1 MHHSR
6 LVLLILLLTWTA
18 PLLLVAQE
26 EQPNFYGVIIGVSE
40 FEYLPKEEWL
50 DFADDDARDFY
61 KVITSP
67 RGRAFPPENVY
78 LMTDQKASF
87 YAIRKKLGSTLAKK
101 VKRGDTVYIFIAT
114 HGMVEKEVSREGYL
128 LAHDSDRED
137 LYISALAMKD
147 LGNIMQSRLRKARRV
162 FLFADA
168 CRAGKLGQVQ
178 GRINR
183 YIEDVSK
190 SEGETLGL
198 LASRPNEFSREGPQF
213 GGGHGVF
220 TYYLLKGMMGEADA
234 DGDETVN
241 ATELVDYLD
250 EKVEEATDRQQ
261 HVREFGTFEA
271 ETPIT
276 FIDKPGP
283 QDLQLGQLPRPRG
296 TEIASLPVISPE
308 SSEVRI
314 ALQQALR
321 EGRLLAPSE
330 DNAWDLYQRYTQLS
344 VSESEKEDVQD
355 DLFIALATAGDRV
368 LSTYRRGDQ
377 VIRLDAAKYNEG
389 AQLYDRALELDP
401 EDFTLPPKAKF
412 MAGRALVESGRY
424 SEGISQLREAIQL
437 DPEAAHSYN
446 ALGIAHMKLGQWDDA
461 LANFRAA
468 SERAEKWVYPH
479 YNTALVHIARQ
490 GYRDAEREFHKGIE
504 LGTELGLK
512 YSYLHYNLGILYLDQ
527 GRYKEAEQQFRRTIE
542 MMPDDALSYYNLGL
556 LFEQRG
562 EMRQA
567 EAYFRTSAD
576 LDARLVEPRLKLA
589 EIYRKQRRRELQ
601 ESMLRQ
607 AVAGDPRSVRALEAL
622 GQFLLEGKRLEE
634 AEQVFMQMMVN
645 NPAAAASYSWLG
657 DVHAAQRN
665 FQQAAE
671 DYRQGMART
680 RDPKL
685 LRELQRKLRSV
696 ERKK

>member
-1 MHHSR
+1 M
-6 LVLLILLLTWTA
+6 
-18 PLLLVAQE
+18 
-26 EQPNFYGVIIGVSE
+26 
-40 FEYLPKEEWL
+40 
-50 DFADDDARDFY
+50 
-61 KVITSP
+61 
-67 RGRAFPPENVY
+67 
-78 LMTDQKASF
+78 
-87 YAIRKKLGSTLAKK
+87 
-101 VKRGDTVYIFIAT
+101 
-114 HGMVEKEVSREGYL
+114 
-128 LAHDSDRED
+128 
-137 LYISALAMKD
+137 
-147 LGNIMQSRLRKARRV
+147 
-162 FLFADA
+162 
-168 CRAGKLGQVQ
+168 Q

-190 SEGETLGL
+190 SDGETLGL

-220 TYYLLKGMMGEADA
+220 TYYLLKGMMGEADT

-241 ATELVDYLD
+241 VTELVDYLD
-250 EKVEEATDRQQ
+250 QNVEEATDRQQ

-283 QDLQLGQLPRPRG
+283 EELQLGQLPRPRG
-296 TEIASLPVISPE
+296 TEIASLQVTPPE
-308 SSEVRI
+308 GAEVRT

-321 EGRLLAPSE
+321 EGRLLAPAE
-330 DNAWDLYQRYTQLS
+330 DNAWDLYRQFAQLS
-344 VSESEKEDVQD
+344 VPESEKEYLQD

-368 LSTYRRGDQ
+368 LSAYRRGDQ

-389 AQLYDRALELDP
+389 AQLYGRALELDP

-412 MAGRALVESGRY
+412 MAGRALVEGGRY
-424 SEGISQLREAIQL
+424 SEGISLLRAAIKL

-446 ALGIAHMKLGQWDDA
+446 ALGIAHMKLGQWNDA

-490 GYRDAEREFHKGIE
+490 RYRDAEQEFHKGIE

-512 YSYLHYNLGILYLDQ
+512 YSYLHYNLGILYLNQ
-527 GRYKEAEQQFRRTIE
+527 GRYKDAEEQFRRAVG

-562 EMRQA
+562 DMRQA
-567 EAYFRTSAD
+567 EAQFRKAAE

-589 EIYRKQRRRELQ
+589 EIYRKQRRRQLQ
-601 ESMLRQ
+601 EAMLRQ
-607 AVAGDPRSVRALEAL
+607 AVAGAPRNPMALEAL
-622 GQFLLEGKRLEE
+622 GKFLLESEMLEE

-645 NPAAAASYSWLG
+645 NPAAAAAYSWLG

-665 FQQAAE
+665 FEQAAE

-685 LRELQRKLRSV
+685 LRELQRKVRSV
-696 ERKK
+696 HLAQFSRPAGVGKQEDASRLPQPTLHDIAQVFHPQRAEVEIFPIRVMRQQIALAGYFLFHHAVGSNEDVDGVAPLDLLGQGAAQPLSDGVEAGFLIRQQKDVLRRKGPAPGAGNDLVKVLGIVVSKLQPFLLGEVFELGNSNDDCVKIRLLLLRQHDEGRSPGQQQKEQNQS

>member
-1 MHHSR
+1 MLMLEPASILTLESFRR
-6 LVLLILLLTWTA
+6 L
-18 PLLLVAQE
+18 
-26 EQPNFYGVIIGVSE
+26 
-40 FEYLPKEEWL
+40 
-50 DFADDDARDFY
+50 
-61 KVITSP
+61 
-67 RGRAFPPENVY
+67 PPIVH
-78 LMTDQKASF
+78 K
-87 YAIRKKLGSTLAKK
+87 
-101 VKRGDTVYIFIAT
+101 
-114 HGMVEKEVSREGYL
+114 
-128 LAHDSDRED
+128 
-137 LYISALAMKD
+137 
-147 LGNIMQSRLRKARRV
+147 GNP
-162 FLFADA
+162 
-168 CRAGKLGQVQ
+168 G
-178 GRINR
+178 
-183 YIEDVSK
+183 EDVSK

-220 TYYLLKGMMGEADA
+220 TYYLLKGMMGAADTN
-234 DGDETVN
+234 GDETVN

-283 QDLQLGQLPRPRG
+283 EDLQLGQLPRPRG
-296 TEIASLPVISPE
+296 TEIASLQVIPPE
-308 SSEVRI
+308 GTEVRT

-321 EGRLLAPSE
+321 EGRLLAPPV
-330 DNAWDLYQRYTQLS
+330 DNAWDLYQRYAQLA
-344 VSESEKEDVQD
+344 VPESEKEDAQD
-355 DLFIALATAGDRV
+355 DLFIALATAGDKV
-368 LSTYRRGDQ
+368 LAAYRRGDQ
-377 VIRLDAAKYNEG
+377 VIRLDTAKYQEG
-389 AQLYDRALELDP
+389 AQLYARALQLDP
-401 EDFTLPPKAKF
+401 EDSTLAPKARF

-424 SEGISQLREAIQL
+424 RKGISMLREAIQL

-468 SERAEKWVYPH
+468 SARAEKWVYPH
-479 YNTALVHIARQ
+479 YNTALVHIAQQR
-490 GYRDAEREFHKGIE
+490 YRDAEQEFQKGID
-504 LGTELGLK
+504 LGIELGLK
-512 YSYLHYNLGILYLDQ
+512 YSYLHYNRGILHLDQ
-527 GRYKEAEQQFRRTIE
+527 GRYPEAEEQFRRAIE
-542 MMPDDALSYYNLGL
+542 MMPDDALSYHNLGL

-567 EAYFRTSAD
+567 EAHFRTSAD

-601 ESMLRQ
+601 EAMLRQ
-607 AVAGDPRSVRALEAL
+607 AVAGDPRSPRALEAL
-622 GQFLLEGKRLEE
+622 GNFLLEGKELEE

-645 NPAAAASYSWLG
+645 NPAAASAYSWLG
-657 DVHAAQRN
+657 DVHAAQGN
-665 FQQAAE
+665 FAQAAE

-685 LRELQRKLRSV
+685 LRELQRKLRSM